1 MSNPRLL
8 RVPSW
13 RVLSELTGRHS
24 RSGSR
29 SPSHQQPEEDGK
41 HVKAIVNKQYN
52 SPIGLY
58 SHTNAEDTC
67 VVQAK
72 EILMT
77 IG

>member
-8 RVPSW
+8 RVPPW

-24 RSGSR
+24 RSGSK
-29 SPSHQQPEEDGK
+29 SPSNRQPEEDPK

-58 SHTNAEDTC
+58 SHTNAEDTR
-67 VVQAK
+67 VVQAR
-72 EILMT
+72 EILMM